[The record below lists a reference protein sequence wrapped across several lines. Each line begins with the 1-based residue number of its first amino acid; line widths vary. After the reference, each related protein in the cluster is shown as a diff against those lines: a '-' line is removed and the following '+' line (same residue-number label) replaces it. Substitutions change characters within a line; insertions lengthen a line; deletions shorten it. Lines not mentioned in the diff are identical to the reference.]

1 MDTQN
6 PYKAPRSNDP
16 RTSLG
21 WKIAR
26 QLAGWGLLALGLAGL
41 LLPILPGWIF
51 IAWGAITLAP
61 DVPFFATVLE
71 RIADKVPQL
80 QPTIARL
87 TGKSFPRPDSDRAAV

>member
-1 MDTQN
+1 METQN
-6 PYKAPRSNDP
+6 PYEAPLSNDNP
-16 RTSLG
+16 ARSLG

-26 QLAGWGLLALGLAGL
+26 QFAGWGLLALGLAGL
-41 LLPILPGWIF
+41 LLPILPGWVF

-71 RIADKVPQL
+71 RIAGKVPRL

-87 TGKSFPRPDSDRAAV
+87 TGKSPPRPPF